1 MENKNISQ
9 IALERI
15 KGEGIKP
22 ISRNVFNVKRVLF
35 WLMVA
40 ISLVITALA
49 FSLILSA
56 LFNDDWD
63 LYGKLG
69 FNFIL
74 RTLPYFWFVSLI
86 VFIILGEF
94 YYRKT
99 LLGHR
104 KNLLIIL
111 GVYLLYVVFFG
122 GIFYLVGIGSFI
134 EQALLENAPV
144 YSNFIL
150 NRHEV
155 WLHPEEGL
163 LSGEIVIVDG
173 NEIELIDTNG
183 SVWIINTEEA
193 FTNGN
198 VKLEVGEKVKILGD
212 KVEENIFNAEEIRPW
227 IGVGMNSQ
235 RKALNITPVIQ

>member
-9 IALERI
+9 IVLERI

-22 ISRNVFNVKRVLF
+22 ISKKVFNIKRVLF
-35 WLMVA
+35 WLAVA
-40 ISLVITALA
+40 FSLVISALA

-56 LFNDDWD
+56 LFNNDWD
-63 LYGKLG
+63 LYGKFG
-69 FNFIL
+69 FSFIL
-74 RTLPYFWFVSLI
+74 KTLPYFWLVSLL

-99 LLGHR
+99 SLGYR
-104 KNLLIIL
+104 RNLSIIL
-111 GVYLLYVVFFG
+111 GFYLLYTIIFG
-122 GIFYLVGIGSFI
+122 IMFYFVGIGNFI
-134 EQALLENAPV
+134 EQSLLDNAPS
-144 YSNFIL
+144 YSNYIL

-163 LSGEIVIVDG
+163 LSGEIVLLGD
-173 NEIELIDTNG
+173 NELELIDTNG
-183 SVWIINTEEA
+183 SVWVINTEEA
-193 FTNGN
+193 FTNGD
-198 VKLEVGEKVKILGD
+198 VKLEVGEKIKILGD

-227 IGVGMNSQ
+227 VGIGMNSK